1 MKRIRLV
8 VLALV
13 LALALGIGWMAHRQI
28 TPNVGRYLA
37 ADNGSHLVVM
47 GDSPIVMASEN
58 EAQFQGLS
66 DGDLILIFND
76 GIETSFPGRTGVYA
90 CWRLAPGNAAD
101 IPSETLE
108 ELRQMGWL
116 DS

>member
-1 MKRIRLV
+1 MKRTRLV
-8 VLALV
+8 ALV
-13 LALALGIGWMAHRQI
+13 VAAALALGIGWMAHRQI

-37 ADNGSHLVVM
+37 GADGSHLVVLD
-47 GDSPIVMASEN
+47 GSPIVMASEN

-90 CWRLAPGNAAD
+90 CLRLASGNAAD

-108 ELRQMGWL
+108 ALRQMGWL
-116 DS
+116 D